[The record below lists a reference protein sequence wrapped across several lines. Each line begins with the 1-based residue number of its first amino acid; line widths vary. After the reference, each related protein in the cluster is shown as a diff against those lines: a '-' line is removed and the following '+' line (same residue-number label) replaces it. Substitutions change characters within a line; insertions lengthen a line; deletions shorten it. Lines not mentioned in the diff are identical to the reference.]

1 MSDTPKT
8 DSTKHLFDLL
18 SSFRIGMV
26 VVRAPEGLMSARP
39 MAISE
44 REGLDFWFMT
54 SRQTGLVEALRSRTE
69 ALVTMQDSTRYIT
82 LNGRAKLEDDRA
94 RIQRNFSE
102 SDKVW
107 FPQGP
112 EDPDIVLAHFR
123 PEHAEYWDNSGLRGV
138 RFVVEATKA
147 YLKGEALS
155 EGKLTNHGEV
165 QVSPTRP
172 AH

>member
-1 MSDTPKT
+1 MQDTSKT

-26 VVRAPEGLMSARP
+26 VVRSPEGIMSARP
-39 MAISE
+39 MAVSE

-54 SRQTGLVEALRSRTE
+54 SRQTGLVEALRGHSE
-69 ALVTMQDSTRYIT
+69 ALVTMQDSARYIT
-82 LNGRAKLEDDRA
+82 LNGHARLENDRA
-94 RIQRNFSE
+94 RIHRNFSE

-107 FPQGP
+107 FPRGAD
-112 EDPDIVLAHFR
+112 DPDIVLAHFR

-138 RFVVEATKA
+138 RFAVEATKA
-147 YLKGEALS
+147 YLKGEALPD
-155 EGKLTNHGEV
+155 GKLTNHGEV

-172 AH
+172 AP

>member
-1 MSDTPKT
+1 MSDTSKT

-44 REGLDFWFMT
+44 RQGLDFWFMT
-54 SRQTGLVEALRSRTE
+54 SRQTGLVEALRDRTE
-69 ALVTMQDSTRYIT
+69 ALVTMQDSTRYVT
-82 LNGRAKLEDDRA
+82 LNGHARLEDDRA
-94 RIQRNFSE
+94 RIHRNFSE
-102 SDKVW
+102 TDKVW

-112 EDPDIVLAHFR
+112 DDPNIVLAHFR

-138 RFVVEATKA
+138 RFAVEATKA
-147 YLKGEALS
+147 YLKGEPLPQ
-155 EGKLTNHGEV
+155 GKLTNHGEV

-172 AH
+172 